1 MSVCII
7 LFEKKQFHLFI
18 HIYKNKTYKSAPD
31 IYLLVNLWGLY
42 FHSSF
47 LHYKYMFANDMPP
60 FQEGNKATK
69 IVCMEKKILG
79 INYRMWILHMTCAA
93 GDVCH
98 NSSDV

>member
-1 MSVCII
+1 
-7 LFEKKQFHLFI
+7 
-18 HIYKNKTYKSAPD
+18 
-31 IYLLVNLWGLY
+31 
-42 FHSSF
+42 
-47 LHYKYMFANDMPP
+47 MFANDMPP